1 MFLEINECL
10 FENDCDDV
18 VICIDNVFDYECKCI
33 KEGFIGEGKGCIGN
47 VFLWRCYCM

>member
-18 VICIDNVFDYECKCI
+18 VICIDNVFDYECNCI